1 MFGIEIFEWT
11 PISGNQVLG
20 GENRVF
26 NSGEPNVINKFQTG
40 RYHVAFPEDAR
51 VGTLMGRGEN
61 TFALAI
67 EQATSG
73 TNSTSLTYR
82 IDTYWEDD
90 KAAAI
95 ALGATDFP
103 CDDGW
108 CDANAQDRIPPD
120 CDGDGRKV
128 NADGTCGICKDG
140 YTEDSNGD
148 CIAPVI
154 VCTDSNRKT
163 LTDGSCDTD
172 CKDDYVFDSSNKC
185 VSVSGDDTTPTDTNY
200 LLFGGIG
207 VAVLIGLFVM
217 KK

>member
-1 MFGIEIFEWT
+1 M
-11 PISGNQVLG
+11 
-20 GENRVF
+20 
-26 NSGEPNVINKFQTG
+26 
-40 RYHVAFPEDAR
+40 D
-51 VGTLMGRGEN
+51 
-61 TFALAI
+61 
-67 EQATSG
+67 ATSG

-103 CDDGW
+103 CYDGW

-148 CIAPVI
+148 CIGSSGG
-154 VCTDSNRKT
+154 TDDCESGYE
-163 LTDGSCDTD
+163 LDDDGNCIE
-172 CKDDYVFDSSNKC
+172 SSDE
-185 VSVSGDDTTPTDTNY
+185 SPNY
-200 LLFGGIG
+200 LLFGGIA
-207 VAVLIGLFVM
+207 VAGLIAFVVM